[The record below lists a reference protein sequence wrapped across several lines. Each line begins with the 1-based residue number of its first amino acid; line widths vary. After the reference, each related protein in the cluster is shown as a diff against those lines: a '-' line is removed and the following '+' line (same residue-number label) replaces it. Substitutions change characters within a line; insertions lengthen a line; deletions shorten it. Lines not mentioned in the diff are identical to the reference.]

1 MLLLAGSV
9 ALKSQDYLGDE
20 PCTIYCTNSGIDR
33 TPTLSTDCR
42 EKRGGFGDASPG
54 LIANLTYRRALHE
67 RSVAAAWASMCNCVS
82 VTDLLAPSAP
92 GYRRAAL

>member
-42 EKRGGFGDASPG
+42 EKRCGFDDASPR
-54 LIANLTYRRALHE
+54 LIANLTYRRVLHE